1 MPSACVTGGNGYL
14 ASALIRQLLE
24 KGYAVN
30 ATVRDPGNDRK
41 VGQLKQMQSLGTLT
55 IFRADLEEEG
65 SFDEAINGC
74 DYVFLVAAPVKI
86 MSENPEEELIKPA
99 TKGMLNMLKS
109 CVKTKATLK
118 RVILTSSGAAVSVN
132 KLEGVNLVMDEEAW
146 SDLTFLTTTKPRTWG
161 YSVSKVLAEKE
172 AIKYAEE
179 NELSLVSVIPALI
192 VGPAIGSELGH
203 STQLSLSLLS
213 GNEGMI
219 RGLRL
224 MQCLSGSTSIVHVE
238 DLCRA
243 HIFVA
248 EEKFAVGRYIC
259 CAVNTS
265 LPELACFLRMR
276 YPQHRLTTDCSDLP
290 KESKVVLSSEKLIKA
305 GFEFKYNKLE
315 DIYDDIIRSAE
326 AVGFLTPIDNGLT
339 KQQLCHPNTNSTTP
353 VKTTTNG
360 LTEDQNNE

>member
-1 MPSACVTGGNGYL
+1 MPSACVTGGNGFL

-30 ATVRDPGNDRK
+30 ATVRDPGNEQK
-41 VGQLKQMQSLGTLT
+41 AGQLKQMQSLGTLT

-65 SFDEAINGC
+65 SFDEAFNGC

-99 TKGMLNMLKS
+99 IKGVLNMFKS

-118 RVILTSSGAAVSVN
+118 RVILTSSAAAVSIN
-132 KLEGVNLVMDEEAW
+132 QLEGVNLVMDEEAW

-161 YSVSKVLAEKE
+161 YAVSKVLAEKE

-179 NELSLVSVIPALI
+179 NELSLVRVIPSLI
-192 VGPAIGSELGH
+192 VGPAVGSVLAN
-203 STQLSLSLLS
+203 STQLSLCLLS

-219 RGLRL
+219 RGFRQ
-224 MQCLSGSTSIVHVE
+224 MQCLSGSISMVHVE

-248 EEKFAVGRYIC
+248 EEKVAAGRYIC
-259 CAVNTS
+259 SAVNTS

-276 YPQHRLTTDCSDLP
+276 YPQRRLTTDCSDLP
-290 KESKVVLSSEKLIKA
+290 EKSKVILSSEKLIKA
-305 GFEFKYNKLE
+305 GFEFKYSKLE
-315 DIYDDIIRSAE
+315 DIYDETIRSAE
-326 AVGFLTPIDNGLT
+326 AVGFLTPTANG
-339 KQQLCHPNTNSTTP
+339 STH
-353 VKTTTNG
+353 VQIG
-360 LTEDQNNE
+360 E